1 MSDNPPADKRVMI
14 GVLAIL
20 FGGFGVHRFMLGDTK
35 GGLLRIAS
43 MCLCLGGIIGI
54 IEGIIYLRMTDEEWF
69 ETYVEGEKEWF

>member
-1 MSDNPPADKRVMI
+1 MSDNPPADKRVTI

-20 FGGFGVHRFMLGDTK
+20 LGGWGVHRFMLGDTK
-35 GGLLRIAS
+35 GGLLRIAA
-43 MCLCLGGIIGI
+43 CCGCCNIIGI